1 MSTTLSPFA
10 LAADLGIAVS
20 FAPSPVT
27 WDPTTR
33 TLYLQPVAGSLLAGR
48 HTSVADLLGE
58 PLEHELGHYAVATA
72 DERSRPDWGMEADAN
87 RVGPQVEL
95 IPREFAGRIE
105 LVQRAVRRP
114 GAMALADAQVVEA
127 AVWLWQES
135 RDSGLDAGSA
145 AARLA
150 LGEGPRSDTA
160 RARFAASTI

>member
-1 MSTTLSPFA
+1 MLSPLA

-27 WDPTTR
+27 WDPSTR

-48 HTSVADLLGE
+48 HTGVADLLSE
-58 PLEHELGHYAVATA
+58 PLEHELGHYAVATE
-72 DERSRPDWGMEADAN
+72 DERARPDWGMEADTN
-87 RVGPQVEL
+87 RVGPQVEMVPQL
-95 IPREFAGRIE
+95 FAGRVE

-135 RDSGLDAGSA
+135 RGCGLAVDSPAG
-145 AARLA
+145 RLA
-150 LGEGPRSDTA
+150 LGDGPRSDAA
-160 RARFAASTI
+160 RARFAASTLT